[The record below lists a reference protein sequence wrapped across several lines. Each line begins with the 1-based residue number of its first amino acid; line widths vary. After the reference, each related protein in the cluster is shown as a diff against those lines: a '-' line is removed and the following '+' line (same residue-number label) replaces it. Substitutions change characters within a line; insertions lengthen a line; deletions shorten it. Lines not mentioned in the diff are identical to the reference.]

1 MVTPDMVKNYIA
13 TGLQCNHIEV
23 EGDGQHFYATIVSPE
38 FRGLML
44 VKQQQKVYAVLGDR
58 MKAEIH
64 ALSMKTYTPER
75 WAELNP

>member
-13 TGLQCNHIEV
+13 TGLQCDHIEV

-75 WAELNP
+75 WAEMKG